1 MQPVRLEGLP
11 PLRENPFNG
20 RPLEKSEHHLL
31 GGRDTIISSLT
42 SLIRQRSARMI
53 ILKGERGS
61 GRTSFIHALASQ
73 TEKHHSFTLFPEVNH
88 VSRLLDETYSML
100 VGFERP
106 AHTTAMIDQMVNA
119 VVGFQ
124 GPLQLLSYDFPSASG
139 PQLCNV
145 LQGMSPALKRLKAM
159 VIISLTPEQEQ
170 AFSEDLL
177 NEFDSIIELEPMFE
191 DGVREVIEK
200 RVSSVSR
207 RTWSPQSSFIE
218 SIRELSGGHVG
229 RLMRKM
235 RDFVDESRMSGSQVD
250 SVGEWQNEEEPS
262 KQNAHSTFTDG
273 EAEELE
279 EEDASDVDFTSK
291 EIFEE
296 QNFSL
301 DEQEEPPLPP
311 ASMTGIEKRKAP
323 QPQTQLPTGMF
334 RSLAKRNRDSMSDPG
349 FANVVENEMPPE
361 LPLPMHQDDEA
372 DLWIEDSAPLVEE
385 EVYTPL
391 PPAQSNNLDWQQ
403 LPQPPSTANPYSGLA
418 KRLAG
423 LTPKKPRWQ
432 SQSLPLKV
440 EKLRA
445 LSDNERIIL
454 EVAIHREFSPSD
466 EELRKTLFIKR
477 PRMSQLSNGLYR
489 AGILQTRQQGR
500 SRWFSLTNDARAQL
514 AAWGLLEVEA

>member
-1 MQPVRLEGLP
+1 MQPVHLEGLP

-20 RPLEKSEHHLL
+20 RPLEKSEYHLL
-31 GGRDTIISSLT
+31 GGRGTIISSLT

-73 TEKHHSFTLFPEVNH
+73 TEKHHSFTLFPEANH

-119 VVGFQ
+119 VAGFQ
-124 GPLQLLSYDFPSASG
+124 GPLQLLSYDFPSAPG
-139 PQLCNV
+139 PQLCNI

-177 NEFDSIIELEPMFE
+177 NEFDSIIELEPMLE
-191 DGVREVIEK
+191 EGVREVIEK

-207 RTWSPQSSFIE
+207 RTWTPQSSFVE
-218 SIRELSGGHVG
+218 SIREQSGGHVG

-235 RDFVDESRMSGSQVD
+235 RDLVDESRMSGSQVD
-250 SVGEWQNEEEPS
+250 SVSEWQIEEKPS
-262 KQNAHSTFTDG
+262 NQNAHSTFTEV
-273 EAEELE
+273 EAEVVE
-279 EEDASDVDFTSK
+279 EPPEFDDDSAIEEV
-291 EIFEE
+291 FEE
-296 QNFSL
+296 QYFSL
-301 DEQEEPPLPP
+301 DEQDEPPLPP
-311 ASMTGIEKRKAP
+311 VSMATIEKRKTTLP
-323 QPQTQLPTGMF
+323 QAQLPTGMF
-334 RSLAKRNRDSMSDPG
+334 RSLAKRNRDSMSDQTFTNP
-349 FANVVENEMPPE
+349 AENDTSPE
-361 LPLPMHQDDEA
+361 SPVPIHQDDEA
-372 DLWIEDSAPLVEE
+372 DLWIEESAPLVQEE
-385 EVYTPL
+385 IYTP
-391 PPAQSNNLDWQQ
+391 PPSAQINNLDWQQ
-403 LPQPPSTANPYSGLA
+403 LPQPHSTSNPYSGLA

-423 LTPKKPRWQ
+423 LTPQKPRWQ

-440 EKLRA
+440 EKLRT
-445 LSDNERIIL
+445 LSDHERIIL

-466 EELRKTLFIKR
+466 DELRKTLAVKR

-489 AGILQTRQQGR
+489 AGILQARQQGK

>member
-1 MQPVRLEGLP
+1 MQPVGLEGLP

-42 SLIRQRSARMI
+42 SLIRQRSARMV

-61 GRTSFIHALASQ
+61 GRTSFIHSLASQ
-73 TEKHHSFTLFPEVNH
+73 TEKHHSFTLFPESNH

-119 VVGFQ
+119 VAGFQ

-139 PQLCNV
+139 PLLCNI

-170 AFSEDLL
+170 AFPEDLL
-177 NEFDSIIELEPMFE
+177 NEFDSVIELEPMLE
-191 DGVREVIEK
+191 EGVREVIEK

-207 RTWSPQSSFIE
+207 RTWTPQSSFVE
-218 SIRELSGGHVG
+218 LIREQSGGHVG

-235 RDFVDESRMSGSQVD
+235 RDLVDESRMNGSQVD
-250 SVGEWQNEEEPS
+250 SVSEWQIEEKPS
-262 KQNAHSTFTDG
+262 NQNAHSTFTEVG
-273 EAEELE
+273 VEGTEEVPEFDDDSAIE
-279 EEDASDVDFTSK
+279 EN
-291 EIFEE
+291 FEE
-296 QNFSL
+296 QYFSL
-301 DEQEEPPLPP
+301 DEQEEPTLPP
-311 ASMTGIEKRKAP
+311 VSTASIERKP
-323 QPQTQLPTGMF
+323 TLPQTQLPTGMF
-334 RSLAKRNRDSMSDPG
+334 RSLAIRNRDSMSDP
-349 FANVVENEMPPE
+349 ALTNPAEKDTSPE
-361 LPLPMHQDDEA
+361 PPLPVHQDDEA
-372 DLWIEDSAPLVEE
+372 DLWIEESAPLIEE
-385 EVYTPL
+385 EIHIPP
-391 PPAQSNNLDWQQ
+391 PPAQITNLDWQQ
-403 LPQPPSTANPYSGLA
+403 LPQPHSTSNPYSGLA
-418 KRLAG
+418 KRLAA
-423 LTPKKPRWQ
+423 LTPQKPRWQ

-440 EKLRA
+440 EKLRT
-445 LSDNERIIL
+445 LSDHERIIL

-466 EELRKTLFIKR
+466 DELRKTLVVKR